1 MFPLPHSPA
10 ALGRYAIGA
19 AIVSI
24 PFFGDVL
31 AGVPAGVAMATPAAE
46 NVLLVPAALDVPV
59 LNIRRDPFSAP
70 ATATPVSGLPG
81 DPSAGM
87 VLPPNAAAGA
97 PVLRAIVAGPQPKAL
112 IDVGGRPSVV
122 GIGSPLAGSTVA
134 AIGKTVVV
142 LDDGR
147 TLHLTEERP

>member
-1 MFPLPHSPA
+1 AVFSLPLV
-10 ALGRYAIGA
+10 GG
-19 AIVSI
+19 
-24 PFFGDVL
+24 VL
-31 AGVPAGVAMATPAAE
+31 AGVPRDVPISAAVAL
-46 NVLLVPAALDVPV
+46 NVPLVPPALDVPNV
-59 LNIRRDPFSAP
+59 NIRRDPFAAP
-70 ATATPVSGLPG
+70 ATPPSLGGLPG

-112 IDVGGRPSVV
+112 IDVGGRPTVV
-122 GIGSPLAGSTVA
+122 GIGSPLAGSAVA

-147 TLHLTEERP
+147 TLHLSEERP

>member
-1 MFPLPHSPA
+1 
-10 ALGRYAIGA
+10 
-19 AIVSI
+19 
-24 PFFGDVL
+24 
-31 AGVPAGVAMATPAAE
+31 MATPIAS
-46 NVLLVPAALDVPV
+46 NVPLVPAALEIPA
-59 LNIRRDPFSAP
+59 LTIRRDPFAAP
-70 ATATPVSGLPG
+70 ATASPLGGLPG

-112 IDVGGRPSVV
+112 IDVGGRPTVV
-122 GIGSPLAGSTVA
+122 GIGSPLAGSAVA

-147 TLHLTEERP
+147 TLHLSEERP